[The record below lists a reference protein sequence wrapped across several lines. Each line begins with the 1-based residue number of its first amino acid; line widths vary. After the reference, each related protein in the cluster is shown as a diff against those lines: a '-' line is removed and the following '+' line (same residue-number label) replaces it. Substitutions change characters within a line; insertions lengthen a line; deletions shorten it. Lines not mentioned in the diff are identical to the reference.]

1 MGVPAFGCRTRRS
14 AHHRRPGDQQP
25 HRREAAPAAVAGG
38 REEQIEEA
46 LVRSAE
52 TDAKHIEVEVRGDK
66 VILTGTVRAWA
77 EKKEA
82 ERVAWS
88 APGVA
93 SVENR
98 IVVSF

>member
-1 MGVPAFGCRTRRS
+1 MGPVK
-14 AHHRRPGDQQP
+14 
-25 HRREAAPAAVAGG
+25 
-38 REEQIEEA
+38 IEDA

-52 TDAKHIEVEVRGDK
+52 TDAERITVEVKGDK
-66 VILTGTVRAWA
+66 VILKGTVRSYA

-93 SVENR
+93 EVENR
-98 IVVSF
+98 ITIEI

>member
-1 MGVPAFGCRTRRS
+1 MKRKIES
-14 AHHRRPGDQQP
+14 AL
-25 HRREAAPAAVAGG
+25 
-38 REEQIEEA
+38 I
-46 LVRSAE
+46 RSAE
-52 TDAKHIEVEVRGDK
+52 TDAKRINVEVQGSK

-93 SVENR
+93 NVENR
-98 IVVSF
+98 ITVSL